1 MSFRK
6 SEYDLRRALNY
17 PPHASLAQV
26 LITAR
31 EQARASAGADEV
43 AQALFAAGATPQEV
57 LGPAA
62 SPVTRLKGLYPYHLM
77 LRTRDEARL
86 TQLLGTLNR
95 SFKARVRVDVTP
107 RGGLG
112 V

>member
-1 MSFRK
+1 M
-6 SEYDLRRALNY
+6 
-17 PPHASLAQV
+17 

-31 EQARASAGADEV
+31 EQGRASAGADEV
-43 AQALFAAGATPQEV
+43 AQALFAAGATSQEV
-57 LGPAA
+57 LGPAP
-62 SPVTRLKGLYPYHLM
+62 SPVTRVKGLYPYHLM

-86 TQLLGTLNR
+86 AALLEVLNR
-95 SFKARVRVDVTP
+95 SWKARVRVDVTP